1 MSAGGGEYHNPFDVL
16 IMRYLVLFFSTFMSI
31 VLTSCSSDKYVH
43 ISVSSNTNENEMV
56 EYLCKDNIPVYRRI
70 TTPDNRDNTEYEEIK
85 TVNNVDD
92 YEWVYNLKYF
102 HSTAQDDS
110 RFYDDPNNYY
120 KGTVRD
126 FGFDRFYMNS
136 TYYSLLDNLLKLG
149 DVCLELT
156 DSTILYRGLRK
167 KTGDNAMLVKYNL
180 DHRKINNICITVR
193 DRLINR
199 FRIET
204 DKDTSIVS
212 LFYSKDT
219 LKSVVFKSFSS
230 LKDTTIIQERYNYN
244 TTTKD

>member
-1 MSAGGGEYHNPFDVL
+1 
-16 IMRYLVLFFSTFMSI
+16 
-31 VLTSCSSDKYVH
+31 
-43 ISVSSNTNENEMV
+43 MV

-70 TTPDNRDNTEYEEIK
+70 TTPDNRDNTKYEEIK

-110 RFYDDPNNYY
+110 RFYDDPHNYY

-167 KTGDNAMLVKYNL
+167 KTGDNAMLAKYDL

-193 DRLINR
+193 DRLIKR

-212 LFYSKDT
+212 LFYSKDS

>member
-1 MSAGGGEYHNPFDVL
+1 MNTTCSRSA
-16 IMRYLVLFFSTFMSI
+16 
-31 VLTSCSSDKYVH
+31 LT
-43 ISVSSNTNENEMV
+43 
-56 EYLCKDNIPVYRRI
+56 RR
-70 TTPDNRDNTEYEEIK
+70 
-85 TVNNVDD
+85 
-92 YEWVYNLKYF
+92 
-102 HSTAQDDS
+102 
-110 RFYDDPNNYY
+110 

-167 KTGDNAMLVKYNL
+167 KTGDNAMLAKYDL

-193 DRLINR
+193 DRLIKR

-212 LFYSKDT
+212 LFYSKDS